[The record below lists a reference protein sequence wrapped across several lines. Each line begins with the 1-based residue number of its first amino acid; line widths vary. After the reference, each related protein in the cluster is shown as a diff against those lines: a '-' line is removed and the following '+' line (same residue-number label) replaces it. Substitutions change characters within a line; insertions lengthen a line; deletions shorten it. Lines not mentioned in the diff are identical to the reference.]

1 MTQVQDLASGLRF
14 PEGPVAM
21 GDGSVIVTEIA
32 RGTITRVAADG
43 ATDVVAETGG
53 GPNGAAFGPDGK
65 LYVCNNG
72 KAFDYVDM
80 DGMMLPVQP
89 PSKYEFGRIER
100 VDVASGEVEV
110 IYRECDGRTLRAP
123 NDIVFDAH
131 GGFWFTDHGL
141 REERT
146 NDRTGVFYAQPD
158 GSAISEVV
166 HPLDAPNGL
175 GLSPDGSRLYVAE
188 TYTACVWW
196 WPITAPGVVEPPP
209 GLLPHNGQ
217 LLARLPGF
225 QFLDSLA
232 VDAEGNVCVGTLGS
246 GAITSISPEDGSVVD
261 FVETGDLLTTNICF
275 GGEGLRTAYI
285 TLSGSGRLGRADWP
299 RPGLELAHSR

>member
-1 MTQVQDLASGLRF
+1 MPELKEIATGLRF

-21 GDGSVIVTEIA
+21 SDGSVIVTEIDA
-32 RGTITRVAADG
+32 GKITRVSPDG
-43 ATDVVAETGG
+43 SKDLVAETGG
-53 GPNGAAFGPDGK
+53 GPNGAAVGPDGK

-72 KAFDYVDM
+72 NAFDYIDM
-80 DGMMLPVQP
+80 DGLLLPRQP
-89 PSKYEFGRIER
+89 PSNYEGGRIER
-100 VDVASGEVEV
+100 VDVESGAVEV
-110 IYRECDGRTLRAP
+110 LYSECDGRPLRAP
-123 NDIVFDAH
+123 NDIVFDAQ

-146 NDRTGVFYAQPD
+146 NDRTGVFYALPD
-158 GSAISEVV
+158 GSEVREVV
-166 HPLDAPNGL
+166 HPLDAPNGV

-196 WPITAPGVVEPPP
+196 WPISAPGVVEPPP
-209 GLLPHNGQ
+209 GLLPHDGQ

-225 QFLDSLA
+225 QFLDSLG
-232 VDAEGNVCVGTLGS
+232 VDGDGNVCVATLGS
-246 GAITSISPEDGSVVD
+246 GGITSLSPEDGSVVE

-285 TLSGSGRLGRADWP
+285 TLSGTGRLAQTDWP
-299 RPGLELAHSR
+299 RAGLELAHKA